1 MTEQKREAAELLLS
15 NRLFLYSLLHKLFGR
30 EPDAELLNILLDIYM
45 EMGDTARCR
54 ELIAE
59 IDHIN
64 ETYKEQGVCR
74 EVSPDKR
81 NQL

>member
-1 MTEQKREAAELLLS
+1 MIPYIDKQ
-15 NRLFLYSLLHKLFGR
+15 
-30 EPDAELLNILLDIYM
+30 AELLNILLDIYM
-45 EMGDTARCR
+45 EMQDKARCR